1 MTHQEKMLH
10 LVEVY
15 EQSGQS
21 QRAFCQ
27 EQGLKVSQFI
37 YWIHKVRKEK
47 QPASGFMQLSAERAA
62 SYLEVIYPNGVQ
74 VRVDSRDLALVSRL
88 LHLY

>member
-1 MTHQEKMLH
+1 MLQ
-10 LVEVY
+10 LVEMY

-27 EQGLKVSQFI
+27 EQGLKLSQFI

-47 QPASGFMQLSAERAA
+47 QAMSGFVQVSPPEPVIQ
-62 SYLEVIYPNGVQ
+62 LEVIYPNGVK
-74 VRVDSRDLALVSRL
+74 VRVPARDLQLLSRL

>member
-1 MTHQEKMLH
+1 MEA
-10 LVEVY
+10 Y

-47 QPASGFMQLSAERAA
+47 QQVSGFMQLSAGPAA
-62 SYLEVIYPNGVQ
+62 AHLEVIYPNGVKIK
-74 VRVDSRDLALVSRL
+74 VPSGDLNTLSRL
-88 LHLY
+88 IRLY